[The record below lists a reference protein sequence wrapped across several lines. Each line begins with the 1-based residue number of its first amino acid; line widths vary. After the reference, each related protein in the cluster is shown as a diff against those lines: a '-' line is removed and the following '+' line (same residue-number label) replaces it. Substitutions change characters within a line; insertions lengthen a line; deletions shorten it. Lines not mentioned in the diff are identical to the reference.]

1 MFSAVKDFEPV
12 VEQLIRVGISRPIDL
27 VWILIDRPRVAS
39 ESLISGMNT
48 PKCSSQRRRSLLQ
61 KLRQQRTKETRKKL
75 LSSICESAL
84 PRRGGSCVDDY
95 TRRASAVYRI
105 SRFPAPRS
113 EKQKYA
119 WEEGKK
125 AAKKGLA
132 LRERPTREVVIPHK
146 HGQANDGDQIAFY
159 YHLPP
164 GATKDKPVPLV
175 IILSGLD
182 GYRTE
187 LAVWIEGWSQ
197 KNVAVIV
204 LEIPGTGDSP
214 AASNDPTSPERQWSS
229 LFDWI
234 DEQSEID
241 HSRRALWGFSTGGYY
256 AIRLA
261 HTHRDRLAGVVALGG
276 GCHHMFAPE
285 WLDNVNHLEYPFD
298 LAHTLAYKWGYGDDL
313 EKFKQEGMKFS
324 LVEDGTLDKP
334 CTRLLLVNGVGD
346 E

>member
-1 MFSAVKDFEPV
+1 MPRY
-12 VEQLIRVGISRPIDL
+12 LCDL
-27 VWILIDRPRVAS
+27 AEYD
-39 ESLISGMNT
+39 
-48 PKCSSQRRRSLLQ
+48 
-61 KLRQQRTKETRKKL
+61 
-75 LSSICESAL
+75 
-84 PRRGGSCVDDY
+84 
-95 TRRASAVYRI
+95 RRASAVYRI

-113 EKQKYA
+113 EQQRYA
-119 WEEGKK
+119 WREGKK

-132 LRERPTREVVIPHK
+132 LRERPTKEMTIPHK
-146 HGQANDGDQIAFY
+146 HGLENEGKEINFY

-164 GATKDKPVPLV
+164 GTTSEKPVPLV

-204 LEIPGTGDSP
+204 LEIPGSGDSP
-214 AASNDPTSPERQWSS
+214 AAPNDPKAPERQWSS

-234 DEQSEID
+234 DEQPEID

-261 HTHRDRLAGVVALGG
+261 YTHHDKLAGVVALGG
-276 GCHHMFAPE
+276 GCHHMFSPE
-285 WLDNVNHLEYPFD
+285 WLSEVNHLEYPFD
-298 LAHTLAYKWGYGDDL
+298 LAHTLAYKFGYGDDL

-324 LVEDGTLDKP
+324 LLKDGILDRP
-334 CTRLLLVNGVGD
+334 DCTKLLLVNGVGD